1 MHKFNFSKYAQHFV
15 VAMVFLLQFGLI
27 KANPTSQPS
36 NVENQNTVTQSK
48 DSLSNNSKYGDVI
61 WGALK
66 VGMTVEEVLAALPG
80 SIFDDQ
86 WSSGGMVGVMAEAGI
101 LAANKIKVTAPLS
114 KGPFNSESTLYVL
127 FDEKIKLDGVVIY
140 TKKGELP
147 EKVMANYGILGFY
160 LPEFKDAAKMIIK
173 DYAIPELGKRVGPP
187 KFGKERLDSIGSIGV
202 GKSVGGNVGL
212 GVGFSMGSISPA
224 SIGQKYERDGYRS
237 MLVIRTVFLGTYNVY
252 SSIGVFM
259 AIQSKTDLDE
269 IEDIQ

>member
-1 MHKFNFSKYAQHFV
+1 MRKYNFLIKFQYLLLF
-15 VAMVFLLQFGLI
+15 FLLAFQFGPI
-27 KANPTSQPS
+27 KANSTSQPEVLIS
-36 NVENQNTVTQSK
+36 EGVASQSSVPISK
-48 DSLSNNSKYGDVI
+48 NPKYGEVI
-61 WGALK
+61 WGVLK
-66 VGMTVEEVLAALPG
+66 VGMTVEEVLLVIPG

-101 LAANKIKVTAPLS
+101 LANNKIKITASLS

-127 FDEKIKLDGVVIY
+127 FDENLQLDGVVIY

-147 EKVMANYGILGFY
+147 EKIIANYGTLGFY
-160 LPEFKDAAKMIIK
+160 LHEFKDAAKMIIK

-187 KFGKERLDSIGSIGV
+187 KFGKETLDSIGSIGV
-202 GKSVGGNVGL
+202 GKSVGGNVGM

-237 MLVIRTVFLGTYNVY
+237 MLVVRTVFLGTYNVY
-252 SSIGVFM
+252 SGLGVFM

-269 IEDIQ
+269 IDDIE